1 MLLFHNPMSA
11 PSRFIRLV
19 LGEYGESPQLQEE
32 HPWQRRPEFLQLNPA
47 GTLPVLI
54 GDQGTAIVGAFAISE
69 YLDETRGP
77 MMRDKRLMPG
87 SPLERAEVRRLIDWF
102 LVKTE
107 ADVMRALTRERVFKL
122 QMSPAEGGG
131 APDSAVLRTAR
142 ANVRQHMR
150 YLGWL
155 AQSRNWLAGDTLTLA
170 DLAAGAA
177 VSVLDYLGEVD
188 WSSEPAAR
196 EWYHRIKSR
205 PAFRGL
211 LADRVRRLPPASHY
225 ADLDF

>member
-1 MLLFHNPMSA
+1 MLLFHHPMSA
-11 PSRFIRLV
+11 SSRFIRLV
-19 LGEYGESPQLQEE
+19 LAEYGENTELQEE
-32 HPWQRRPEFLQLNPA
+32 QPWQRRPEFLQLNPA

-54 GDQGTAIVGAFAISE
+54 GEAGVAIIGAFAISE
-69 YLDETRGP
+69 YLDETRGA
-77 MMRDKRLMPG
+77 MMREKRLMPG

-107 ADVMRALTRERVFKL
+107 TDVTRALTRERVFKL
-122 QMSPAEGGG
+122 QMSAAEGGG
-131 APDSAVLRTAR
+131 APDSTVLRTAR
-142 ANVRQHMR
+142 ANIRQHMR

-155 AQSRNWLAGDTLTLA
+155 AQSRNWLAGDRLTLA

-188 WSSEPAAR
+188 WTSEPAAR
-196 EWYHRIKSR
+196 DWYHRVKSR
-205 PAFRGL
+205 PSFRGL
-211 LADRVRRLPPASHY
+211 LGDRVRRLPPASHY

>member
-1 MLLFHNPMSA
+1 MLLFHHPLSA
-11 PSRFIRLV
+11 SSRFIRLV
-19 LGEYGESPQLQEE
+19 LAEYGENTELREE
-32 HPWQRRPEFLQLNPA
+32 QPWQRRPEFLQLNPA

-54 GDQGTAIVGAFAISE
+54 GEAGVAIIGAFAISE
-69 YLDETRGP
+69 YLDETRGA
-77 MMRDKRLMPG
+77 MMREKRLMPG
-87 SPLERAEVRRLIDWF
+87 SPLERAEVRRLVDWF

-107 ADVMRALTRERVFKL
+107 TDVTRALTRERVFKL
-122 QMSPAEGGG
+122 QMTQAEGGG
-131 APDSAVLRTAR
+131 APDSSVLRTAR

-155 AQSRNWLAGDTLTLA
+155 AQSRNWLAGDRLTLA

-188 WSSEPAAR
+188 WTTEPAAR
-196 EWYHRIKSR
+196 EWYHRVKSR